1 VKIDMNDENKNIES
15 SLAGQVLSVWMPIGF
30 WRKLIF
36 ILLVFFGAL
45 GVIKSAE
52 WYHWAMLVFAAT
64 MSPRLM
70 GEVIFTVG
78 RLAAFLSKK

>member
-1 VKIDMNDENKNIES
+1 MNDENKNIES

-36 ILLVFFGAL
+36 ILLVFFGVM
-45 GVIKSAE
+45 GVIKSAD

-64 MSPRLM
+64 MSPRLV
-70 GEVIFTVG
+70 GEVAFTLG
-78 RLAAFLSKK
+78 RVVALFSKK